1 MAKITLNDML
11 LKSNQ
16 LASNIIV
23 SSVLI
28 KKLEVYGYV
37 NSCSVENMLH
47 LPKDSMA
54 RVRVNGIVNKSPV
67 SEIVCSNYIYQVITY
82 FDSKQASTVD
92 ISSPIYNSLY
102 INKKQTKLNL
112 EDIYIPSLLSNPI
125 YRKIKARIGTGVV
138 VTESMIHKSGFP
150 KNIIAEDSKAMFVAE
165 EGTILLKDKEGDIR
179 SIGEEIL
186 AVCRY
191 LHPETGTMCYTQ
203 LSLDELFVEN
213 DHDAV

>member
-1 MAKITLNDML
+1 ML

-28 KKLEVYGYV
+28 KKLEVYGYA
-37 NSCSVENMLH
+37 NSCKAENMLNI
-47 LPKDSMA
+47 PNNTWAKIG
-54 RVRVNGIVNKSPV
+54 VNGIVNKSPI
-67 SEIVCSNYIYQVITY
+67 SEIVCSNYIYQVITLS
-82 FDSKQASTVD
+82 DGKQASTVG
-92 ISSPIYNSLY
+92 IPSPIYNSLY

-125 YRKIKARIGTGVV
+125 YRKIKGRIGTGVL
-138 VTESMIHKSGFP
+138 VTDSLIQKGGFP
-150 KNIIAEDSKAMFVAE
+150 KNIIAEDNKAMFIAE
-165 EGTILLKDKEGDIR
+165 EGTFLLKDKEGDIR
-179 SIGEEIL
+179 SVGEEIL

-203 LSLDELFVEN
+203 YSLDELFIEN
-213 DHDAV
+213 EDDTI